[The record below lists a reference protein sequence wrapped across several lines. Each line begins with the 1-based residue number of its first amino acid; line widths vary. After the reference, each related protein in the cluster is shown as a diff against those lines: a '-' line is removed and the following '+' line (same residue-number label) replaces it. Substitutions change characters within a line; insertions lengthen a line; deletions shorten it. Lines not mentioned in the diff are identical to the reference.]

1 MVADADPLDAVYRVF
16 AEHLQLPS
24 DQNRR
29 ELVRKR
35 GIPKSVRERM
45 PPLLCS
51 LPPYAKDDR
60 ILSRRLAEELRRR
73 FPLQVL
79 ARVPDLAIRRGNGLL
94 ILDSQR
100 GARHLEPW
108 HDEHGRI
115 VALRGYH
122 PGTDNKY
129 KTTYRRTGPMLHF
142 AYGVPRSE
150 IADCPWLFTEA
161 WMKAEVAAHMLGCV
175 AVSFAG
181 TQGPTAWERALEVKR
196 ELAPLAPSYV
206 AFDAEVWTTKPYI
219 TTRALTLAK
228 LMRWREDRLA
238 GFAVWD
244 TPIERGAPRHKGIDD
259 ALVAGLTVDLLD
271 WYEFAPV
278 LAQALRRWKS
288 DVAA

>member
-1 MVADADPLDAVYRVF
+1 
-16 AEHLQLPS
+16 
-24 DQNRR
+24 
-29 ELVRKR
+29 
-35 GIPKSVRERM
+35 
-45 PPLLCS
+45 
-51 LPPYAKDDR
+51 
-60 ILSRRLAEELRRR
+60 
-73 FPLQVL
+73 
-79 ARVPDLAIRRGNGLL
+79 
-94 ILDSQR
+94 
-100 GARHLEPW
+100 
-108 HDEHGRI
+108 
-115 VALRGYH
+115 
-122 PGTDNKY
+122 
-129 KTTYRRTGPMLHF
+129 MLHF
-142 AYGVPRSE
+142 AFGVPRSE

-219 TTRALTLAK
+219 TSRALTLAK
-228 LMRWREDRLA
+228 LMRWREERLA

-244 TPIERGAPRHKGIDD
+244 TPIERGAPWHKGIDD